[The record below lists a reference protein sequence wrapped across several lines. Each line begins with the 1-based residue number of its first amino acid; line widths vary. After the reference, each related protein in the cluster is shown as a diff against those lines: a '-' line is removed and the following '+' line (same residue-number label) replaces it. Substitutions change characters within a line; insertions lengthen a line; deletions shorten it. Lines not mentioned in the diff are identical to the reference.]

1 MSHSR
6 QIATLDILMAEGR
19 ILANLKGRH
28 MKRTG
33 IFIAALAIS
42 AVVSAP
48 AFAANVYET
57 LKANPQFSTLVKM
70 IEANDLKFRYSTGN
84 ITVFAPTDE
93 ALANQPGGVDDMLSG
108 ENPSVKEN
116 ARALLLY
123 QIVSGRHTPGSLEGK
138 VTEATTLQRGKVVID
153 GTKSPIRYGHSEFGA
168 NVTGDAITASNGVI
182 IPIDALP
189 IPVFE
194 ETTPAPAA
202 P

>member
-1 MSHSR
+1 
-6 QIATLDILMAEGR
+6 
-19 ILANLKGRH
+19 

-42 AVVSAP
+42 AFASAP

-57 LKANPQFSTLVKM
+57 LKGNSQFSTLVKM
-70 IEANDLKFRYSTGN
+70 IEANDLKFRYTGGN

-108 ENPSVKEN
+108 DNPSGKEN

-123 QIVSGRHTPGSLEGK
+123 QIVSGRHTPASLEGK
-138 VTEATTLQRGKVVID
+138 VTEASTLQRGKVTID
-153 GTKSPIRYGHSEFGA
+153 GTASPIHYGHAEFGA
-168 NVTGDAITASNGVI
+168 NVAGEAITASNGVI

-194 ETTPAPAA
+194 ETTPTPPAP
-202 P
+202 

>member
-1 MSHSR
+1 SRFQLIERSPVSMSHSR

-70 IEANDLKFRYSTGN
+70 IEANDLKFRFSTGN
-84 ITVFAPTDE
+84 ITVFSPTE
-93 ALANQPGGVDDMLSG
+93 EPLANQPGGVDDKLSC
-108 ENPSVKEN
+108 
-116 ARALLLY
+116 
-123 QIVSGRHTPGSLEGK
+123 
-138 VTEATTLQRGKVVID
+138 
-153 GTKSPIRYGHSEFGA
+153 
-168 NVTGDAITASNGVI
+168 
-182 IPIDALP
+182 
-189 IPVFE
+189 
-194 ETTPAPAA
+194 
-202 P
+202 